1 MLDLRYNRIHT
12 VKKGSFDALYRL
24 RILRLTG
31 NKLKV
36 VRADWFPAVE
46 EQRLLF
52 NFELARNQIEYIE
65 PGAFKNVP
73 LLGNLDLSNNHLT
86 NLHYG
91 VVKLQTGWRRNI
103 HYIRAKMQG
112 NPIRCIC
119 TLDMYFE
126 FGLLTKSDFEL
137 LTCSYPHYLQGTKLN
152 SFTGDMTKTIPC
164 PTPKLSI
171 VATGD
176 RSFRCELCWEEEPL
190 QIQWTL
196 PNITDIPIA
205 DVSYGKVT
213 HINIV
218 DVNITAS
225 FYITPNGFDCCNS
238 TFDHPTLSNST
249 CNFVGKT
256 ISSLKVSENL
266 LKEWI
271 RSGEVISCTALFE
284 ENIKVQYNVSGVER
298 ATPLLNT
305 VRYTNTTM
313 TYGLVNAT
321 GNRQDI
327 VFLLKSGLNGTTV
340 SIHFLDLIITALFT
354 LAVMAFSYAV
364 FLMLRKTQSH
374 DLQTNQPE
382 SPCNQPSEQLTEEVS
397 VNTYETVED
406 RPPMSN
412 QDEIISDS
420 ETPNSEDVIVPYG
433 QATMSGAYGTGAAM
447 RAEILVSTV
456 TEADS
461 GKGSCDRQAA
471 MIKSHIKAWI
481 NEEHNVETADEFKAA
496 VESNGGVPG
505 VKVYRCEVNV
515 DATVTSTKFE
525 GITKLNNF
533 EFTDAG
539 LRVWRAFDIGEGKL
553 IPWSKLPA
561 VEPSTLVII
570 SEPYNP
576 GSAFRPVESR
586 RKKSQPQLETES
598 DSEEEAVS
606 HETPAQTQV
615 NIFQCPE
622 EGCVKVYQ
630 TFRGLDAHV
639 AVGRH
644 NRRLERETLLDKA
657 KLMYAAKLE
666 KGPSEV
672 PRLETAS
679 EGKRTTECPVE
690 GWALR
695 GPRKRVR
702 FTAKQTA
709 YLERTFHLGER
720 TGKKSDPQTVA
731 KAMRHA
737 RDLQGQRLFG
747 VNDFLTT
754 QQVSSYFSR
763 LAGKRQKP
771 TEDDEVEQLDPA
783 VLESVNSK
791 VQNEVMNNVH
801 VRHPVLYD
809 TYNL

>member
-1 MLDLRYNRIHT
+1 MKCLP
-12 VKKGSFDALYRL
+12 KKFRESQ
-24 RILRLTG
+24 T
-31 NKLKV
+31 
-36 VRADWFPAVE
+36 DWFGK
-46 EQRLLF
+46 RG
-52 NFELARNQIEYIE
+52 I
-65 PGAFKNVP
+65 
-73 LLGNLDLSNNHLT
+73 SWHLT
-86 NLHYG
+86 VAY
-91 VVKLQTGWRRNI
+91 
-103 HYIRAKMQG
+103 
-112 NPIRCIC
+112 RC
-119 TLDMYFE
+119 
-126 FGLLTKSDFEL
+126 
-137 LTCSYPHYLQGTKLN
+137 
-152 SFTGDMTKTIPC
+152 
-164 PTPKLSI
+164 
-171 VATGD
+171 
-176 RSFRCELCWEEEPL
+176 
-190 QIQWTL
+190 
-196 PNITDIPIA
+196 
-205 DVSYGKVT
+205 
-213 HINIV
+213 
-218 DVNITAS
+218 
-225 FYITPNGFDCCNS
+225 
-238 TFDHPTLSNST
+238 
-249 CNFVGKT
+249 
-256 ISSLKVSENL
+256 
-266 LKEWI
+266 
-271 RSGEVISCTALFE
+271 
-284 ENIKVQYNVSGVER
+284 
-298 ATPLLNT
+298 
-305 VRYTNTTM
+305 
-313 TYGLVNAT
+313 VNAVIEAQT
-321 GNRQDI
+321 FVRLFKTCTQD
-327 VFLLKSGLNGTTV
+327 SNT
-340 SIHFLDLIITALFT
+340 
-354 LAVMAFSYAV
+354 
-364 FLMLRKTQSH
+364 
-374 DLQTNQPE
+374 
-382 SPCNQPSEQLTEEVS
+382 EVS
-397 VNTYETVED
+397 VMKHTVEELKKD
-406 RPPMSN
+406 HPSLTSLYVR
-412 QDEIISDS
+412 SDNAGCYHNVLTLQVSKSIS
-420 ETPNSEDVIVPYG
+420 ET
-433 QATMSGAYGTGAAM
+433 TG
-447 RAEILVSTV
+447 VTV
-456 TEADS
+456 KRIDFCEPQG

-801 VRHPVLYD
+801 SLQKNSPDNSQNNQTQNGTLHHQQTFDEVSQHAYD
-809 TYNL
+809 TIEDQPETSNQKRDTLDGQVPTISDDIITPYGQAVLSGAYQGMDTALNAIPSRSQDKVPENKSNQTPYDNKTENNPRKTSKLYNKQ